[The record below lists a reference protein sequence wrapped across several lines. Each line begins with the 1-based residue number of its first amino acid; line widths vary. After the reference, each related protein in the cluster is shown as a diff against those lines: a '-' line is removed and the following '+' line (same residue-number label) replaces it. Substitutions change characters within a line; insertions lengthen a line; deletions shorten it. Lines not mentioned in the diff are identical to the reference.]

1 MEEAVWQLMIE
12 SFPYEERRSRDDQQK
27 VMNHPDYRFQVL
39 RNVSEEILGFIS
51 YWLFP
56 RFLFVEH
63 FAIASLF
70 RNKGLGAQLFKEHCL
85 AQYTGKQIVLEVE
98 RPDSELAQRRIGF
111 YERLGFKMNPFTY
124 MQPSYHTEG
133 EEVPL
138 LLMSYPTALDYK
150 SFREV
155 RARLYKDVYGVM
167 GVKCENT
174 NVK

>member
-1 MEEAVWQLMIE
+1 MEDAVWQLMVE

-27 VMNHPDYRFQVL
+27 VMEHSDYRLNVL
-39 RNVSEEILGFIS
+39 RNANQDLLGFIS
-51 YWLFP
+51 CWLFP
-56 RFLFVEH
+56 SFLFVEH

-85 AQYTGKQIVLEVE
+85 EKYAGRRIVLEVE
-98 RPDSELAQRRIGF
+98 CPDSELAQRRIGF
-111 YERLGFKMNPFTY
+111 YERLGFKMNTFTY

-133 EEVPL
+133 EELPL
-138 LLMSYPTALDYK
+138 LLMSYPTALDYN
-150 SFREV
+150 SFKEV
-155 RARLYKDVYGVM
+155 RARLHKDVYGVM